1 MFDQKKDLP
10 IARLTIPEAQAAGVE
25 LYVLRLDQTDA
36 RVSGNKWFKLKYN
49 LREAQ
54 RQRNNT
60 VLSFGGAYS
69 NHIHA
74 LAWAGK
80 QLGIQTVGII
90 RGEPAYAANPTLQDA
105 ARWGMK
111 LIFVNRSEYRRR
123 HDDDYLNELQV
134 RFGDVFIVPEGGS
147 NRFAVE
153 GAAEIVTN
161 EMVET
166 YQITDVVL
174 PCGTGGTLAGVAVS
188 QPSLNVLGIP
198 VLKKAEFLL
207 NDIDQLLRDS
217 SCARCSN
224 WSLDFNGHFGGYAK
238 VPTELLEFISEIRAR
253 YNLPLEQIYTGKMLF
268 RLIELIKMGRFQ
280 EGSRILAIHTG
291 GLQGLRSLTGA

>member
-1 MFDQKKDLP
+1 MFDQNKDLP
-10 IARLTIPEAQAAGVE
+10 IIRLTIPEAQAAGVE

-54 RQRNNT
+54 RQRSNT

-80 QLGIQTVGII
+80 KLGIKTVGII
-90 RGEPAYAANPTLQDA
+90 RGEPAYAINPTLKDA
-105 ARWGMK
+105 ARWGME

-123 HDDDYLNELQV
+123 HDDDYLNELRS
-134 RFGDVFIVPEGGS
+134 RFSDVFIVPEGGS

-153 GAAEIVTN
+153 GAAEIVTD

-166 YQITDVVL
+166 YQFTDIVL

-207 NDIDQLLRDS
+207 NDIDQLLIDS
-217 SCARCSN
+217 NFARCRN

-238 VPTELLEFISEIRAR
+238 APPELLGFISEIKAR
-253 YNLPLEQIYTGKMLF
+253 YELPLEQIYTGKMLF